1 VREGRDP
8 IGPDR
13 QAGGSERPPE
23 ANERLDGVRDRLSD
37 RRASILAE
45 VARIESGYGRLPR
58 RSSAAGVADHRAGRD
73 LQAVGAPAVKADV
86 AIVGAGITGLSIA
99 FHLAERQG
107 GRIVVYDKGGVGAGA
122 SGVQPGGVRQQWGT
136 RVNCLLA
143 RRSLAFYRELAER
156 LEARVDPGFR
166 ACGYLFLADTQETF
180 ARLRSDLEL
189 QAELGIPSRPV
200 EPRDAAVI
208 VPGLRAEAT
217 LGGAFCGEDG
227 YFDKPQAVVE
237 AFAEAAQRLGVTIET
252 AEVSALGPSAGGW
265 KLRFVDGSSVDAG
278 AVVVAA
284 AADSTEILRP
294 LGVDLPIGAEERY
307 LFYSRPVRERLLDP
321 LVVAPDR
328 RFAAK
333 QLSDGRVLA
342 SDLSA
347 AGDAETEGDRWR
359 ARVGRNIVELL
370 PRLEL
375 VAFPLLVGG
384 VYDVTPDRQAI
395 VGRVPGHE
403 GLLLAAGFSGHGFMI
418 APEVG
423 RAVAALV
430 LDEDPGGEM
439 AQLRPDRFERGALV
453 QERRVV

>member
-1 VREGRDP
+1 MR
-8 IGPDR
+8 
-13 QAGGSERPPE
+13 
-23 ANERLDGVRDRLSD
+23 
-37 RRASILAE
+37 
-45 VARIESGYGRLPR
+45 
-58 RSSAAGVADHRAGRD
+58 
-73 LQAVGAPAVKADV
+73 ADV
-86 AIVGAGITGLSIA
+86 AIVGAGVTGLSIA
-99 FHLAERQG
+99 FHLAERQV
-107 GRIVVYDKGGVGAGA
+107 GRIVVYDRSGVGAGA

-143 RRSLAFYRELAER
+143 RRSLAFYRDLPER

-166 ACGYLFLADTQETF
+166 ACGYLFLADTRETL
-180 ARLRSDLEL
+180 ARLRSEVEL
-189 QAELGIPSRPV
+189 QGGLGIPSRLV
-200 EPRDAAVI
+200 EPAEAAWL

-237 AFAEAAQRLGVTIET
+237 AFAAAAGRLGVAIET
-252 AEVSALGPSAGGW
+252 RGVSELRRTRRGW
-265 KLRFVDGSSVDAG
+265 RLRFADGASAEAG

-284 AADSTEILRP
+284 AVDSPRLVGP
-294 LGVDLPIGAEERY
+294 LGTELPIGAEERHI
-307 LFYSRPVRERLLDP
+307 FYSRPVRERLLEP

-333 QLSDGRVLA
+333 QLADGRVLA

-347 AGDAETEGDRWR
+347 EGDAETGREAWR
-359 ARVGRNIVELL
+359 AHVDRTIRELL

-384 VYDVTPDRQAI
+384 VYDVTPDHQAI

-403 GLLLAAGFSGHGFMI
+403 GLFVAAGFSGHGFMI

-423 RAVAALV
+423 RAVAALLV
-430 LDEDPGGEM
+430 DEDPGNEIGALGPE
-439 AQLRPDRFERGALV
+439 RFERGALV
-453 QERRVV
+453 PETRIV

>member
-1 VREGRDP
+1 VAVFP
-8 IGPDR
+8 
-13 QAGGSERPPE
+13 
-23 ANERLDGVRDRLSD
+23 GV
-37 RRASILAE
+37 
-45 VARIESGYGRLPR
+45 PT
-58 RSSAAGVADHRAGRD
+58 
-73 LQAVGAPAVKADV
+73 DV

-107 GRIVVYDKGGVGAGA
+107 GRIVVYDRAGVGAGA

-136 RVNCLLA
+136 RVNCVLA
-143 RRSLAFYRELAER
+143 RRSVAFYRELAER
-156 LEARVDPGFR
+156 LEAGVDPGFR
-166 ACGYLFLADTQETF
+166 ACGYLFLADTQATLV
-180 ARLRSDLEL
+180 RLRTELEL
-189 QAELGIPSRPV
+189 QAELGIPSRLV
-200 EPRDAAVI
+200 EPREAAAI

-217 LGGAFCGEDG
+217 LGGTFCSEDG

-237 AFAEAAQRLGVTIET
+237 AFAEAARRLGVTIET
-252 AEVSALGPSAGGW
+252 AEVSTLEPTGEGW
-265 KLRFVDGSSVDAG
+265 TLRFVDASSAAAG

-284 AADSTEILRP
+284 AADSTELLRP
-294 LGVDLPIGAEERY
+294 LGVDLPICAEERH

-321 LVVAPDR
+321 LVVAADR

-347 AGDAETEGDRWR
+347 AGDAETESERWR
-359 ARVGRNIVELL
+359 ARVGRNIAELL

-384 VYDVTPDRQAI
+384 DYDVTPDLQAI

-403 GLLLAAGFSGHGFMI
+403 GLFVAAGFSGHGFMI

-423 RAVAALV
+423 RAIAALV
-430 LDEDPGGEM
+430 LDEDPGGEI
-439 AQLRPDRFERGALV
+439 AQLRPERFEGGALV
-453 QERRVV
+453 QETRVV